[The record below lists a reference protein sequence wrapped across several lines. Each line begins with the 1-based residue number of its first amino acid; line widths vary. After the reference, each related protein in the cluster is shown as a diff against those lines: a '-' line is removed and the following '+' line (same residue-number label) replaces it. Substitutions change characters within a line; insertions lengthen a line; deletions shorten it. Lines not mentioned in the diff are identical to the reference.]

1 MINAGLGREDHNLIP
16 TIMNERKL
24 KPLDAKIDAQ
34 TRLSVLVDRILL
46 YKTPQRKRVIT
57 VNNLKNVAFLINS
70 IKIQI

>member
-1 MINAGLGREDHNLIP
+1 MINAGLGREDQNLIP
-16 TIMNERKL
+16 TIMNERRL